1 METLSIDIIVYN
13 ILQLVFPFN
22 SVLFLTSKFF
32 NNLQESY
39 YGLLGCTDVA
49 SKNFMH
55 KIMNLNT
62 KKELEITKNL
72 QWTINYNFD
81 MVPFANK
88 SLTLLMDKY
97 FELFID
103 FAQLQKHSKNEIKK
117 QILMSVS
124 QKTCGTGSVCTTIIE
139 QLLAHKNNTSY
150 KLQVNKY
157 LKRSES
163 PTFIKRM
170 ISHAVSTVNL
180 FYSMIGVKRAYKLE
194 WKRVYC
200 GYCRCAG
207 VYLYGDDHELDI
219 ENKCYCYEN
228 YDYDYDDFMDDDM
241 PDPHEHDDAYEFIIH
256 PKTNYGP
263 GKYFYCPN
271 WYNKIYRVRI

>member
-32 NNLQESY
+32 NNLQGAY
-39 YGLLGCTDVA
+39 YELLGCTDTS

-62 KKELEITKNL
+62 ANELEITRNL
-72 QWTINYNFD
+72 PCLVDYNFD

-97 FELFID
+97 FDLFID
-103 FAQLQKHSKNEIKK
+103 FAQLHKHSKNEIKK
-117 QILMSVS
+117 QILMSIA
-124 QKTCGTGSVCTTIIE
+124 QKTCSNGSVCTTIIE

-157 LKRSES
+157 LKRRES
-163 PTFIKRM
+163 PIFIKRM
-170 ISHAVSTVNL
+170 ISNAVSTVNL

-194 WKRVYC
+194 FKRIHC

-219 ENKCYCYEN
+219 ENKCYCYE
-228 YDYDYDDFMDDDM
+228 DYDYDDFMDDDM
-241 PDPHEHDDAYEFIIH
+241 PDPHEHDDAYEFTVS
-256 PKTNYGP
+256 PKINCGP
-263 GKYFYCPN
+263 GKYFSCPN